1 MQSSVAA
8 SLFGY
13 LQIPPSQAEGAQFLN
28 RFIYCRQWL
37 LRSANGLSA
46 GEQSNANS
54 WLNFLAASG
63 EAPLTSTSYMPLPKW
78 DNFNILYSIASG
90 QIVDGEAD
98 VLNQR
103 EVRAME
109 GAHGEIQAGLESTM
123 RLFEILL
130 KRHELLLEAMERY
143 DRLIADVENNLVLI

>member
-1 MQSSVAA
+1 
-8 SLFGY
+8 
-13 LQIPPSQAEGAQFLN
+13 
-28 RFIYCRQWL
+28 
-37 LRSANGLSA
+37 
-46 GEQSNANS
+46 
-54 WLNFLAASG
+54 
-63 EAPLTSTSYMPLPKW
+63 MPLPKW

-90 QIVDGEAD
+90 HIVDGEAD